1 MIIAIANQGGG
12 PAKAVVANQLA
23 LLRARS
29 GRKVM
34 LLDADPQHAAC
45 ACCQASFNGREKIR
59 IDARNFANA
68 AGRSLPQD
76 LESLRLRYN
85 DIVIDTEGRDTL
97 DSRAALIAAR
107 LVVVPVTPDQ
117 VDLSNQYQLI
127 ARLNAARMFNPGLRV
142 LFVLLGCAGD
152 KRGPTPGDIAAAR
165 AYVTRV
171 MSASLAGTVLHQPC
185 APDEM
190 DALYREVFAH

>member
-1 MIIAIANQGGG
+1 MIIAIANQSGG
-12 PAKAVVANQLA
+12 PAKAVVANHLA

-45 ACCQASFNGREKIR
+45 AWCQAS
-59 IDARNFANA
+59 AA
-68 AGRSLPQD
+68 AGRRPRVDARAITGRTLPQD
-76 LESLRLRYN
+76 LETLRLRYS
-85 DIVIDTEGRDTL
+85 DIVIGTEGRDTL
-97 DSRAALIAAR
+97 ESRAALIAAR
-107 LVVVPVTPDQ
+107 LVVVPVTLDQ
-117 VDLSNQYQLI
+117 VDLASQYQLI

-142 LFVLLGCAGD
+142 LFVILGDAGD
-152 KRGPTPGDIAAAR
+152 PTPDEIAAVR
-165 AYVTRV
+165 SYVTRV

-190 DALYREVFAH
+190 DALYREVFAQ

>member
-1 MIIAIANQGGG
+1 MIITIASQSSG
-12 PAKAVVANQLA
+12 PAKAVVANYLA

-45 ACCQASFNGREKIR
+45 AWCHAHAAAGIR
-59 IDARNFANA
+59 PRVDARAIS
-68 AGRSLPQD
+68 GPCLPQL

-97 DSRAALIAAR
+97 ESRAALIAAR
-107 LVVVPVTPDQ
+107 LVLVPVTLDQ
-117 VDLSNQYQLI
+117 VDLASQYQLI
-127 ARLNAARMFNPGLRV
+127 ARLNAARMFNPDLRV
-142 LFVLLGCAGD
+142 LFVILGQAGD
-152 KRGPTPGDIAAAR
+152 PTADEIAAVR
-165 AYVTRV
+165 SYVTRV
-171 MSASLAGTVLHQPC
+171 MSATLAGIVLHHPC